1 MIKECMQNKEVKE
14 NSIITTPELINSDFL
29 KKLKNNDI
37 KIVELDIVSTNN
49 YVLKMCKKKHTYE
62 DIKKASKLIKR
73 NGFKLG
79 FQIKIGLPES
89 EKEDEINTIKQLLK
103 YKPKVIRISPILVL
117 KGTDLEKLYLD
128 RLYTPL
134 TIVQAVERCKEIIHI
149 FGKKIIKIVRI
160 GFVER
165 NIKDDNEYK
174 EQVVAGPYHCE
185 FRQLVEDSIWCDS
198 IAEKIKK
205 INVKV
210 KEITILANSGNVKN
224 IIGYNNENIKKL
236 ESTYSI
242 KINVKEDNKFR
253 LGKFKIDINEIYR
266 DFLDE

>member
-1 MIKECMQNKEVKE
+1 QNKEVKE
-14 NSIITTPELINSDFL
+14 NSIITTPELINSDFI

-73 NGFKLG
+73 NGLKLG
-79 FQIKIGLPES
+79 FQIKIGLTER
-89 EKEDEINTIKQLLK
+89 EKEDEINTTKQLLK

-149 FGKKIIKIVRI
+149 FGKK
-160 GFVER
+160 
-165 NIKDDNEYK
+165 
-174 EQVVAGPYHCE
+174 
-185 FRQLVEDSIWCDS
+185 
-198 IAEKIKK
+198 
-205 INVKV
+205 
-210 KEITILANSGNVKN
+210 
-224 IIGYNNENIKKL
+224 
-236 ESTYSI
+236 
-242 KINVKEDNKFR
+242 
-253 LGKFKIDINEIYR
+253 
-266 DFLDE
+266 